1 MEKEEGQ
8 IEASLQWAPSRA
20 ARNPVTQVW
29 VGVRREPAPFS
40 GGPTDPRIQKASH
53 PGQPQPGAFSLS
65 RPGDSLPL
73 AQSIRPPAHLDLPGN
88 Y

>member
-1 MEKEEGQ
+1 MG
-8 IEASLQWAPSRA
+8 SLQGCQESSHTGLGRCQA
-20 ARNPVTQVW
+20 AASPV
-29 VGVRREPAPFS
+29 FS

-65 RPGDSLPL
+65 RPGDSLLL